1 MHIQLFP
8 LHTVLAPGIAL
19 PLHVFEERYRRMVR
33 RCLEASEPFGI
44 VLIHRGSDTAPRP
57 SEADSLTLAGVGT
70 FAEIREADLLPD
82 GRWNLLVVGSGRFRI
97 RHLSRGPAAAWEAE
111 VEPVADE
118 PGDREAEAELVARVT
133 RRFVE
138 YLHMLQPRDGEEVEP
153 IDVQVEVEV
162 QDPDADDEDEPDE
175 DGVDDDDDGVD
186 DDDGDEPRGSD
197 DPGEGVGTH
206 DVVELGGPAQL
217 VEALRIPDDPSS
229 LSFLLTGI
237 LQVEPA
243 RKQALLEAVTA
254 EERMRGLDELLTRE
268 IGLLRRRLAF
278 YAPDRGDL
286 LVAEN

>member
-1 MHIQLFP
+1 MRIQLFP

-33 RCLEASEPFGI
+33 RCLDASEPFGI
-44 VLIHRGSDTAPRP
+44 VLINRGSETAPDP
-57 SEADSLTLAGVGT
+57 SEADGLTLAGMGT

-138 YLHMLQPRDGEEVEP
+138 YLRLLQPRDGEEVEA
-153 IDVQVEVEV
+153 IDVQVEVDVDE
-162 QDPDADDEDEPDE
+162 PDDDDEYEEEDDEEGDVDQDDED
-175 DGVDDDDDGVD
+175 DDGAPEVL
-186 DDDGDEPRGSD
+186 
-197 DPGEGVGTH
+197 
-206 DVVELGGPAQL
+206 ELGGPAAL

-243 RKQALLEAVTA
+243 RKQALLETVTA

-278 YAPDRGDL
+278 YVPDRSEF
-286 LVAEN
+286 LVSEN

>member
-1 MHIQLFP
+1 MRIQLFP

-19 PLHVFEERYRRMVR
+19 PIHVFEERYRRMVR
-33 RCLEASEPFGI
+33 RCLDASEPFGI
-44 VLIHRGSDTAPRP
+44 VLIHRGSEAAPHP
-57 SEADSLTLAGVGT
+57 SGDDAPSLAGMGT

-97 RHLSRGPAAAWEAE
+97 RHVSRGPAAAWEAE

-118 PGDREAEAELVARVT
+118 PGDHEAEAELVARVT

-138 YLHMLQPRDGEEVEP
+138 YLQLLQPRDGEEVEP
-153 IDVQVEVEV
+153 IDVQVEVDVDADEADEG
-162 QDPDADDEDEPDE
+162 DPDGDPDEGDDEHEDEYE
-175 DGVDDDDDGVD
+175 DTDDDSG
-186 DDDGDEPRGSD
+186 GP
-197 DPGEGVGTH
+197 
-206 DVVELGGPAQL
+206 DVVELGGAAQL

-254 EERMRGLDELLTRE
+254 EDRMRGLDELLTRE
-268 IGLLRRRLAF
+268 IGLLGRRLAF

-286 LVAEN
+286 LVSQN